1 MNIAIVEDD
10 KNTQEELKQH
20 LLHFSDEHK
29 LSFNIQCFT
38 DAKSFLERPASIF
51 TLVFLDIDLPGMNG
65 MDAAEKLRQEKNDI
79 MIIFVTSLAQYA
91 LKGYKVQA
99 FDFLVK
105 PFNYYALEMSL
116 NRALPT
122 LKTKGKTLVISQT
135 DRTKKIINIAD
146 LIYIEVINHTLYFH
160 TLKNTYTSID
170 TLDRYHKE
178 LNEDNFALC
187 NRCYLVNLHFVTG
200 IKANDVILAD
210 GHKLPISRYKKQ
222 TFIDSLNLFLSQEDA
237 F

>member
-10 KNTQEELKQH
+10 QNTQDELKQH
-20 LLHFSDEHK
+20 LLHFCKEHK
-29 LSFNIQCFT
+29 LSFDIECFS
-38 DAKSFLERPASIF
+38 DAQSFLNRPASLF
-51 TLVFLDIDLPGMNG
+51 SLVFLDIDLPGISG
-65 MDAAEKLRQEKNDI
+65 MKAAVKLREQKNDI

-99 FDFLVK
+99 FDFIVK
-105 PFNYYALEMSL
+105 PFNYYSLEMSL

-122 LKTKGKTLVISQT
+122 LKTKGKTLVIAQT
-135 DRTKKIINIAD
+135 DRTKKLINIED

-160 TLKNTYTSID
+160 STKGTYSSID

-178 LNEDNFALC
+178 LSADNFALC

-200 IKANDVILAD
+200 IKANEVILSN
-210 GHKLPISRYKKQ
+210 GHKLTVSRYKKQ
-222 TFIDSLNLFLSQEDA
+222 TFIDSLNLYLSQEDA